1 MHKQSLATLNA
12 VYEHIKTHNK
22 IPSMAEIMATVGK
35 KKGAVR
41 GNLWT
46 LHKAGKLVFDGR
58 QIKKCTV
65 IKASD
70 TMESG
75 TNWFSVKLVNNH
87 V

>member
-1 MHKQSLATLNA
+1 MHKQSLVTLNA
-12 VYEHIKTHNK
+12 VYEHINTHNE
-22 IPSMAEIMATVGK
+22 IPSMTEIMAIVGK

-46 LHKAGKLVFDGR
+46 LHKAGKLVFDGS

-65 IKASD
+65 IKSID
-70 TMESG
+70 TQTSG
-75 TNWFSVKLVNNH
+75 INWLSVKLVGSH